1 MKVLGIESAS
11 LVASVAMV
19 CDGQM
24 TAEYTLNLKKTHSQ
38 TLLPMIDQM
47 MDLLGEDIRS
57 VDAIAVSG
65 GPGSFTGLRIGAATA
80 KGIGFVTGK
89 PLVNVPTMD
98 AMAYGLYG
106 TDAVICPMLD
116 ARRKQAYT
124 GLYRWKDGEFLV
136 LKPQWMAKA
145 EDLAEELSRRGE
157 PVVFLGD
164 GADACRDILESKV
177 TVPFAFAPVP
187 SNRQRGASVAA
198 LGEQMTL
205 RGETVSAAEF
215 RPDYLRKSQAERE
228 RDVAERQGEL
238 EKLAAGV
245 VVHEHD

>member
-47 MDLLGEDIRS
+47 MQLLGEDVS
-57 VDAIAVSG
+57 TVDAIAVSG

-98 AMAYGLYG
+98 AMAYGVYV
-106 TDAVICPMLD
+106 TDAIICPMLD
-116 ARRKQAYT
+116 ARRKQAYRRRRRLPGYPGREAHGT
-124 GLYRWKDGEFLV
+124 LHLRACPVKPPERRFRGSPGREDGPSGRDGQRCGIPAGLPEKIPGRAGERCGGTAGRAG
-136 LKPQWMAKA
+136 QAG
-145 EDLAEELSRRGE
+145 SR
-157 PVVFLGD
+157 
-164 GADACRDILESKV
+164 
-177 TVPFAFAPVP
+177 
-187 SNRQRGASVAA
+187 NRGA
-198 LGEQMTL
+198 
-205 RGETVSAAEF
+205 
-215 RPDYLRKSQAERE
+215 
-228 RDVAERQGEL
+228 
-238 EKLAAGV
+238 
-245 VVHEHD
+245 

>member
-1 MKVLGIESAS
+1 
-11 LVASVAMV
+11 
-19 CDGQM
+19 
-24 TAEYTLNLKKTHSQ
+24 
-38 TLLPMIDQM
+38 
-47 MDLLGEDIRS
+47 
-57 VDAIAVSG
+57 
-65 GPGSFTGLRIGAATA
+65 
-80 KGIGFVTGK
+80 
-89 PLVNVPTMD
+89 
-98 AMAYGLYG
+98 
-106 TDAVICPMLD
+106 
-116 ARRKQAYT
+116 
-124 GLYRWKDGEFLV
+124 
-136 LKPQWMAKA
+136 MAKV
-145 EDLAEELSRRGE
+145 EDLAKELSRRGE

-198 LGEQMTL
+198 LGEQMAL
-205 RGETVSAAEF
+205 RGEAVSAAEF